1 MRTKIITASLAGI
14 AAIAAGYSVLPRSE
28 ERAVAMMRDGNLLG
42 ALALYEDVQKAQ
54 ASDPR
59 RAMQIIIVNEEA
71 GRPKQALEGLKRYVA
86 RWPQDTDA
94 LIKLANVAKST
105 MNTKIHIQAL
115 ERLVALGVA
124 GNYHHELLGLY
135 RTAGATEKEKRLL
148 VSLGNSSDLLA
159 EDLARLGT
167 LLENEGEDQQA
178 LTAFRLADQRASSS
192 MQDVRFKLLKLLLR
206 TKAFSEATKRAT
218 AWSMQWNEPALISEI
233 ATHLAAGAPPEYTIA
248 FARSISGGNGN
259 LDLAIAAELGRQGYD
274 TLAFEILMQAA
285 RNFKPGQTRRFK
297 GLVSAA
303 KLGENPRA
311 PLALLASLLST
322 TGRETDAAI
331 LAEQTAEAFGIDI
344 LYPLSGTLRLDVLV
358 KRPLFGIQIALSGHN
373 QDLARRILLLG
384 TSRGVSDQDL
394 QEWAEVMFRV
404 LGVEGALHRIAEI
417 NRHERISVQTL
428 AALETESMKHGLPL
442 KAFIGTE

>member
-1 MRTKIITASLAGI
+1 MPMICSSENRDRFIRPSPQEVRTLTQTGGI
-14 AAIAAGYSVLPRSE
+14 
-28 ERAVAMMRDGNLLG
+28 
-42 ALALYEDVQKAQ
+42 
-54 ASDPR
+54 
-59 RAMQIIIVNEEA
+59 
-71 GRPKQALEGLKRYVA
+71 
-86 RWPQDTDA
+86 PQGQV
-94 LIKLANVAKST
+94 K
-105 MNTKIHIQAL
+105 
-115 ERLVALGVA
+115 
-124 GNYHHELLGLY
+124 
-135 RTAGATEKEKRLL
+135 
-148 VSLGNSSDLLA
+148 
-159 EDLARLGT
+159 
-167 LLENEGEDQQA
+167 
-178 LTAFRLADQRASSS
+178 
-192 MQDVRFKLLKLLLR
+192 
-206 TKAFSEATKRAT
+206 
-218 AWSMQWNEPALISEI
+218 WNEPALISEI

-303 KLGENPRA
+303 KLGESPRA

-384 TSRGVSDQDL
+384 TSRGVSDHDL